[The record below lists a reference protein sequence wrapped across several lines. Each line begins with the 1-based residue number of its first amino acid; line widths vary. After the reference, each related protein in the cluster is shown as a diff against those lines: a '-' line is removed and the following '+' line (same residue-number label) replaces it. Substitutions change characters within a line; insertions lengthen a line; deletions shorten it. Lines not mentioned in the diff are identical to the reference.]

1 MCCLEKYLI
10 EHCAPTLASLKAAS
24 LFRISIFSKE
34 ELEEQLL
41 SWNRI
46 LGQKGISICLLRQ
59 HQRTAL
65 IYVYRR
71 SQLQASLQR
80 PEAECFLACYG
91 YRQLDVENALFRL
104 QTRLAADGSFPHEIG
119 VFLGYPL
126 EDVVG
131 FIQNCGRNC
140 KCSGCWKVY
149 CNESEA
155 KKQFERFRKCREVYS
170 RLWEQGRS
178 VWQLTVAA

>member
-1 MCCLEKYLI
+1 MYLLEKYLVQ
-10 EHCAPTLASLKAAS
+10 HCAPTLASLKTAN
-24 LFRISIFSKE
+24 LFRVPCSSAK

-41 SWNRI
+41 DWNRV
-46 LGQKGISICLLRQ
+46 LGGKGISICLL
-59 HQRTAL
+59 HEQRSTAL
-65 IYVYRR
+65 VYVYRR
-71 SQLQASLQR
+71 SQLQASLAR
-80 PEAECFLACYG
+80 PEAADFLARYG
-91 YRQLDVENALFRL
+91 YRQLDVERALSRL
-104 QTRLAADGSFPHEIG
+104 RSRLAADGTCPHEIG

-126 EDVVG
+126 EDVTA

-140 KCSGCWKVY
+140 KCCGCWKVY
-149 CNESEA
+149 CNEGEA